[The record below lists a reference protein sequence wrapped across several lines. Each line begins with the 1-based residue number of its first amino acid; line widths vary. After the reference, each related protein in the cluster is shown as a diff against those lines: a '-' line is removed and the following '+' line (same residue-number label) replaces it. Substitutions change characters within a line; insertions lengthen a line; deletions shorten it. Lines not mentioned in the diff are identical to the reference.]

1 MCFIRLHLGYTKVG
15 RFIVLICHCNYNIR
29 FVQRPLKYSRCYNV
43 VYCFRCLLLLLLLLL
58 FLRVAL
64 DPCIRPNMKLS
75 LVAQMVFVVIFAS
88 LLATPTP
95 TSASNPTKR
104 PKSKRVSG
112 EPSLRHRPSTRRPA
126 TTTPQRVVDEHRSQ
140 RHQQQS
146 HRQQLQQ
153 QRELV
158 KKTLLSILGLKS
170 EPKPR
175 GKVRVPIYMMKLY
188 DELSRRNHLR
198 QQQQQQLAPKI
209 MKRHGKRSQ
218 YDGDTI
224 RSFQAI
230 FVGK

>member
-1 MCFIRLHLGYTKVG
+1 M
-15 RFIVLICHCNYNIR
+15 
-29 FVQRPLKYSRCYNV
+29 
-43 VYCFRCLLLLLLLLL
+43 
-58 FLRVAL
+58 

-95 TSASNPTKR
+95 TSASNPPKR
-104 PKSKRVSG
+104 PKSKRLSG
-112 EPSLRHRPSTRRPA
+112 ETSLRHRPSTRRPS
-126 TTTPQRVVDEHRSQ
+126 TPQRVVDERHNQ

-198 QQQQQQLAPKI
+198 QQQQQLAPKI

-218 YDGDTI
+218 YDGNTI
-224 RSFQAI
+224 RSFQGI